1 MTEVERPRVPVAAA
15 SPLRT
20 SLFVTGDF
28 PRRRWAVLLIGLAV
42 GVFAAYAWSADLV
55 DDQIGV
61 NSAHHILGRDPNA
74 PIGSILSGV
83 VFALVS
89 GMAGSFTA
97 CNIAAFGA
105 VGPLVGQ
112 HTTRRARLMSTVRPL
127 GWVTAGMLP
136 VSAAYGFLVGLVGTR
151 MPQFSTVKGHG
162 ITPRIAQAMITFGVV
177 GAVMVVLGLAAAG
190 AIPDPMA
197 RVSRRFPNASLVLMG
212 ALIGGFLVGR
222 PYPLFRNLFRHAAE
236 SHDPFYGALAFS
248 LQSVGNIVVMALLFL
263 LLSYGTGG
271 RLQRWMA
278 ARHGRTATVTAMAFL
293 IAGVFTLAYWELR
306 ILGRLDYLWW
316 PTAPWNA

>member
-1 MTEVERPRVPVAAA
+1 LTDLEFPRVPVASA
-15 SPLRT
+15 PPRRT

-28 PRRRWAVLLIGLAV
+28 PRRRWVVLLAGVAV

-61 NSAHHILGRDPNA
+61 NTAHHVLGHDPNE
-74 PIGSILSGV
+74 PIGGIVSGI

-97 CNIAAFGA
+97 CNIAVFGA
-105 VGPLVGQ
+105 VGPLVGRP
-112 HTTRRARLMSTVRPL
+112 TTRRTRFVSTVRPL
-127 GWVTAGMLP
+127 GWVTAGMLS

-151 MPQFSTVKGHG
+151 MPQFSTARGHG
-162 ITPRIAQAMITFGVV
+162 LTPRTAQSMIAFGVV

-190 AIPDPMA
+190 AVPDPLA
-197 RVSRRFPNASLVLMG
+197 RLSRRFPHSPLVLMG

-236 SHDPFYGALAFS
+236 TRDPFYGALAFS
-248 LQSVGNIVVMALLFL
+248 LQSVGNIIVMALLL
-263 LLSYGTGG
+263 VLLSYGTGG

-278 ARHGRTATVTAMAFL
+278 AGPGRIATVTAVAFL
-293 IAGVFTLAYWELR
+293 VAGVFTLAYWELR
-306 ILGRLDYLWW
+306 VLGRVGYLWW
-316 PTAPWNA
+316 PTAPWNT